1 MHLPLTIR
9 SPASPLSS
17 QIKLPHPRA
26 KGVCRSSPSHFPL
39 SALCLPIQSKKARLL
54 NTFSGYVLRS
64 PGAGRRWWLVFLLA
78 FCCPRLSVR
87 ARGEPAEGPLQD
99 VTPKKHWDTLQ
110 KFICKFGFRLH
121 YMCASNPVLWR
132 TAVSP
137 FHLRHL

>member
-99 VTPKKHWDTLQ
+99 VTPKSIGTLC
-110 KFICKFGFRLH
+110 KNLFANLDFVSIICVLQILFFGVLLCLH
-121 YMCASNPVLWR
+121 F
-132 TAVSP
+132 T
-137 FHLRHL
+137 